1 MTPLERRHAAIEA
14 TMAKFRDQPF
24 EWGKVDCARV
34 AAFHLKQLGYK
45 IAISKAGRY
54 TTILGAAK
62 ALKRLGYAS
71 LAEMADG
78 LGLLPIT
85 PARMLLG
92 DVVEIVA
99 ENSIGAIGLYAGNG
113 NVFCFHEDHPGLV
126 TLKPTQDSILRAWSV
141 LP

>member
-24 EWGKVDCARV
+24 EWGRVDCARV

-54 TTILGAAK
+54 TTMLGAAK
-62 ALKRLGYAS
+62 ALNRLGYSS

-78 LGLLPIT
+78 LCLIPIT

-92 DVVEIVA
+92 DVVELVGD
-99 ENSIGAIGLYAGNG
+99 SPIGTVGLYAGNG
-113 NVFCFHEDHPGLV
+113 NVFCFHEDQPTLV
-126 TLKPTQDSILRAWSV
+126 TFKPNPGSILRAWSV
-141 LP
+141 L